1 MIIGEL
7 KLEDQNK
14 RKHEDK
20 NEILLRHNNNK
31 KERLQQQAKGS
42 NMEVEN
48 KTAITVSRHA
58 WLTLAILSSTLLTV
72 FFSETMLLPAI
83 PEIIQDFNIPY
94 GTAAWIFSAYLI
106 VAAVMTPVAGRLS
119 DLYGKKK
126 ILLILL
132 TIYIAGLTAGGFA
145 DNISFLLAT
154 RIIQGVGLAAVPA
167 AFSLLRDTFPPA
179 KLALAVGVFG
189 SAYSA
194 GSVVGLLAG
203 ASIIQNFGWHA
214 TFLAIIPFSALV
226 TFMIAKFVKEENKKE
241 QNQSIIPKAPET
253 TMNNKKQ
260 LSSFSI
266 DIKGVLALSATI
278 TSFLIALTL
287 IQTGVS
293 SENLLQIVAAF
304 VASAI
309 SLSIFVILERRIVQP
324 FLDLRL
330 LRHKILLPSYILLIA
345 TGITMFMIYPTVVQ
359 LVRSPIPLGF
369 GGDAVDAANVQ
380 LPFMIMFLIFSSITP
395 FIINRIGSIKPTIIG
410 AIISLIGAI
419 GLLIFHST
427 EFEVS
432 VNLAVIASGLSLTM
446 TATWNMVVSGSPKEF
461 TGISVGVG
469 ALLLFIGMAIGP
481 ALAGVYMGNHE
492 TIEGVG
498 ESYPSPGSYNLVFL
512 TAIMLSAVS
521 IGFALTLI
529 RRSATHKKIE
539 VR

>member
-1 MIIGEL
+1 M
-7 KLEDQNK
+7 EDQEQRKQESKNK
-14 RKHEDK
+14 
-20 NEILLRHNNNK
+20 EILLRHDNK
-31 KERLQQQAKGS
+31 ESLRQAKES
-42 NMEVEN
+42 NTEVEN
-48 KTAITVSRHA
+48 KTAITVSRNA

-72 FFSETMLLPAI
+72 FFSETMLLPAL
-83 PEIIQDFNIPY
+83 PEIIQDFSISY

-126 ILLILL
+126 VLIILL
-132 TIYIAGLTAGGFA
+132 TIYIAGLAAGGFA

-179 KLALAVGVFG
+179 KLAIAVGVFG

-203 ASIIQNFGWHA
+203 ATIIQNFGWHA
-214 TFLAIIPFSALV
+214 TFLAIVPFSALV
-226 TFMIAKFVKEENKKE
+226 TFLIAKFVKENKRGQHQLIAANAVSEGTLSNKKR
-241 QNQSIIPKAPET
+241 
-253 TMNNKKQ
+253 
-260 LSSFSI
+260 SSSASSLSI

-287 IQTGVS
+287 IQTGVN
-293 SENLLQIVAAF
+293 SENLLQIAAAF

-309 SLSIFVILERRIVQP
+309 SLSVFVILERRIVPP

-345 TGITMFMIYPTVVQ
+345 TGITMFMIYPTIVQ

-369 GGDAVDAANVQ
+369 GGDSVDAANVQ
-380 LPFMIMFLIFSSITP
+380 LPFMVMFLIFSGITP

-410 AIISLIGAI
+410 AIISLVG
-419 GLLIFHST
+419 GFSLLMFHST
-427 EFEVS
+427 EFAVS
-432 VNLAVIASGLSLTM
+432 ANLAVIASGLSLTI

-481 ALAGVYMGNHE
+481 ALAGVYMGNQE
-492 TIEGVG
+492 VVAGVEG
-498 ESYPSPGSYNLVFL
+498 SYPSPGSYNLVFL
-512 TAIMLSAVS
+512 TGGLLSAVS
-521 IGFALTLI
+521 LGFALMLI
-529 RRSATHKKIE
+529 RRRAVHEAVE
-539 VR
+539 VSDKTK